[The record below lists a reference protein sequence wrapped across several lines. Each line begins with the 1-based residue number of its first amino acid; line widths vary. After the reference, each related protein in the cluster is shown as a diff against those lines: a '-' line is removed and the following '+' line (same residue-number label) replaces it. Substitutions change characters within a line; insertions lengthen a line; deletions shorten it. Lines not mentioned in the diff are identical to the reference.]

1 MMKKYFYKLKEMIL
15 KNQFDKSLRV
25 SVVSLILCLF
35 STILTLSFGNL
46 PLTKLFLSLLIVFYI
61 TIVILVYDS

>member
-1 MMKKYFYKLKEMIL
+1 MKKCFYKLKEIIL
-15 KNQFDKSLRV
+15 KNQFGKSLSV
-25 SVVSLILCLF
+25 SVISLILCLF
-35 STILTLSFGNL
+35 GTILALGFGNL

>member
-1 MMKKYFYKLKEMIL
+1 MKKCFYKLKEMVL
-15 KNQFDKSLRV
+15 KNQFGKSLGV
-25 SVVSLILCLF
+25 SVISLILCLF
-35 STILTLSFGNL
+35 GIILALGFGNL

>member
-1 MMKKYFYKLKEMIL
+1 MKKCFNELKETIL
-15 KNQFDKSLRV
+15 KNQFGKSLRI
-25 SVVSLILCLF
+25 SVIGLILCLF
-35 STILTLSFGNL
+35 GIILALGFGNL

>member
-1 MMKKYFYKLKEMIL
+1 MKKCFYKLKEMIL
-15 KNQFDKSLRV
+15 KNQFGKSLSV
-25 SVVSLILCLF
+25 SVISLILCLF
-35 STILTLSFGNL
+35 GTILALGFGNL

>member
-1 MMKKYFYKLKEMIL
+1 MKKCFNELKETIL
-15 KNQFDKSLRV
+15 KNQFGKSLSV
-25 SVVSLILCLF
+25 SVISLILCLF
-35 STILTLSFGNL
+35 GTILALGFGNL

>member
-1 MMKKYFYKLKEMIL
+1 MKKCFNELKETIL
-15 KNQFDKSLRV
+15 KNQFGKSLGV
-25 SVVSLILCLF
+25 SVISLILCLF
-35 STILTLSFGNL
+35 GTILALGFGNL